1 MSLEEL
7 TQDFWQASEKNRACR
22 ITMGG
27 EPLSRTVHPYG
38 ISRTSKNQIVLVC
51 WQSLGF
57 TKAGAKE
64 GYRNLVLDKITD
76 LEILTTHFQKRSD
89 FNALDGQYK
98 EWVYHI

>member
-7 TQDFWQASEKNRACR
+7 TQQFWQASEKNRACR
-22 ITMGG
+22 ITMAG
-27 EPLSRTVHPYG
+27 EPLPRTIFPYG
-38 ISRTSKNQIVLVC
+38 IAKTAKNQIVLVC

-64 GYRNLVLDKITD
+64 GYRNLLLENILEV
-76 LEILTTHFQKRSD
+76 EILSTHFQKRTD
-89 FNALDGQYK
+89 FNSIDGQYK